1 MGLRPKCRSSLAGFC
16 RNGVKNN
23 RNTAGSI
30 NARVT
35 EMLLVQT
42 RRLIWTVLLCVG
54 LLGIYTTADAAVGTI
69 TEQANNPASIQRSKT
84 TLTGTKGTGVEMEDA
99 VKTSQ
104 GKVGI
109 TFADD
114 TKVQVNE
121 NSKLV
126 IDDFVYDPKNKG
138 AGKLALNMASG
149 TVRYAS
155 GAIAHNN
162 PSKVA
167 INTPTATIAVR
178 GTDFTATV
186 DELGASTIILL
197 PSCSDKIKT
206 LAQLDT
212 NDKNCKTGIIDVL
225 TDAGIVTLDKPFQ
238 ATRVESRGTAP
249 TRPVTLNL
257 SVDAMNGLLIL
268 TPPPEIKRA
277 QQEQR
282 IEKVSLL
289 AQDFLKEADLSNVL
303 DAQQREIFKS
313 KLAQNFLDQEFLA
326 NILALLNNQLDENLL
341 AFNANGLLPDYKSS
355 TGVKVAVDD
364 MAVQLC
370 RSDGSN
376 NQCVSVN
383 KNESSTVIQQQ
394 GNVTIKNR
402 VNSGNGTLITLKQN

>member
-1 MGLRPKCRSSLAGFC
+1 MF
-16 RNGVKNN
+16 V
-23 RNTAGSI
+23 
-30 NARVT
+30 
-35 EMLLVQT
+35 VQPG
-42 RRLIWTVLLCVG
+42 RLIWTAILCVG
-54 LLGIYTTADAAVGTI
+54 FVSIYTTSEAAVGTI
-69 TEQANNPASIQRSKT
+69 TEQANDPASIQRSKT
-84 TLTGTKGTGVEMEDA
+84 TLTGTKGVGVEMEDA

-114 TKVQVNE
+114 TRVQVNE

-138 AGKLALNMASG
+138 AGKLALNMAGG

-155 GAIAHNN
+155 GAIAKNN

-197 PSCSDKIKT
+197 PSCVDKIKT
-206 LAQLDT
+206 LAQLDPK
-212 NDKNCKTGIIDVL
+212 DKNCVTGIIDVI
-225 TDAGIVTLDKPFQ
+225 TDAGVVTLDKPFQ
-238 ATRVESRGTAP
+238 ATRVESRSANP
-249 TRPVTLNL
+249 TKPVTLSL
-257 SVDAMNGLLIL
+257 SLDAMNGLLIL

-282 IEKVSLL
+282 TASASLL
-289 AQDFLKEADLSNVL
+289 EQNFLKEADLGNVL
-303 DAQQREIFKS
+303 ADQQREIFKS
-313 KLAQNFLDQEFLA
+313 KLAQNFLDQQFL
-326 NILALLNNQLDENLL
+326 DNLL
-341 AFNANGLLPDYKSS
+341 TMMNDQLNENFLKLADGLLPDYKAS
-355 TGVKVAVDD
+355 TGVKVAVDE
-364 MAVQLC
+364 MSVQLC

-383 KNESSTVIQQQ
+383 KAENGTIIQQQ
-394 GNVTIKNR
+394 GSVIVKNR
-402 VNSGNGTLITLKQN
+402 VNTGNGTLITLKQN

>member
-1 MGLRPKCRSSLAGFC
+1 MK
-16 RNGVKNN
+16 
-23 RNTAGSI
+23 
-30 NARVT
+30 
-35 EMLLVQT
+35 
-42 RRLIWTVLLCVG
+42 IWMVELFVLL
-54 LLGIYTTADAAVGTI
+54 LSISLNSNAAIGTI

-114 TKVQVNE
+114 TRVQVNE

-126 IDDFVYDPKNKG
+126 IDDFVYDPKKPA
-138 AGKLALNMASG
+138 AGKLALNMAGG

-197 PSCSDKIKT
+197 PSCADRVKSVD
-206 LAQLDT
+206 QLST
-212 NDKNCKTGIIDVL
+212 NDKNCVTGIIDVI
-225 TDAGIVTLDKPFQ
+225 TDAGMVTLDKPFQ

-249 TRPVTLNL
+249 LKPTVLNL

-268 TPPPEIKRA
+268 TPPPEIKKA
-277 QQEQR
+277 QAEQK

-289 AQDFLKEADLSNVL
+289 DQTFLKEADLGNVL
-303 DAQQREIFKS
+303 ADQQKEIFKNR
-313 KLAQNFLDQEFLA
+313 LAQNFLDQQFLA
-326 NILALLNNQLDENLL
+326 NILAMLNDQLNENLL
-341 AFNANGLLPDYKSS
+341 AYNQNTLLPDYKASM
-355 TGVKVAVDD
+355 GIKVAVDD
-364 MAVQLC
+364 LGVTLL
-370 RSDGSN
+370 RDNGSDQASVTVPKTENATITMTQGSI
-376 NQCVSVN
+376 S
-383 KNESSTVIQQQ
+383 
-394 GNVTIKNR
+394 IKNR
-402 VNSGNGTLITLKQN
+402 INGGNNTIITLKQN

>member
-1 MGLRPKCRSSLAGFC
+1 MGRPMKLC
-16 RNGVKNN
+16 K
-23 RNTAGSI
+23 
-30 NARVT
+30 
-35 EMLLVQT
+35 
-42 RRLIWTVLLCVG
+42 LIICVLLLNISPTVK
-54 LLGIYTTADAAVGTI
+54 AAIGTI
-69 TEQANNPASIQRSKT
+69 TEQQAAVSSIQRSKA
-84 TLTGTKGTGVEMEDA
+84 TLPGTKGTGVEMEDA

-149 TVRYAS
+149 TVRYTS
-155 GAIAHNN
+155 GVIAHNN

-197 PSCSDKIKT
+197 PSCADKIKT
-206 LAQLDT
+206 LDALDK
-212 NDKNCKTGIIDVL
+212 NDKNCVTGIIDVL

-238 ATRVESRGTAP
+238 ATRVESRSTPP
-249 TRPVTLNL
+249 TKPVTLSL
-257 SVDAMNGLLIL
+257 SLDAMNGLLIL
-268 TPPPEIKRA
+268 TPPPEIKKA
-277 QQEQR
+277 QQEQ
-282 IEKVSLL
+282 KVATASMLE
-289 AQDFLKEADLSNVL
+289 QNFLKEADLGNVL
-303 DAQQREIFKS
+303 ADQQKEIFKS
-313 KLAQNFLDQEFLA
+313 KLAQNFLEQQFLDNLLTMLNDQ
-326 NILALLNNQLDENLL
+326 LNENLL
-341 AFNANGLLPDYKSS
+341 KIADGLLPDYKAS

-364 MAVQLC
+364 LAVQLC

-376 NQCVSVN
+376 NQCISVN
-383 KNESSTVIQQQ
+383 KMENSTIYQQQ
-394 GNVTIKNR
+394 GNIIIKNR
-402 VNSGNGTLITLKQN
+402 VNAGNGTVISLRQN

>member
-1 MGLRPKCRSSLAGFC
+1 
-16 RNGVKNN
+16 
-23 RNTAGSI
+23 
-30 NARVT
+30 
-35 EMLLVQT
+35 MLLVQA
-42 RRLIWTVLLCVG
+42 RRLIWIAILCVG
-54 LLGIYTTADAAVGTI
+54 FASISTTVEAAVGTI

-84 TLTGTKGTGVEMEDA
+84 TLAGTIGTGVEMEDA

-109 TFADD
+109 TFADE
-114 TKVQVNE
+114 TKVQINE
-121 NSKLV
+121 GSRLV

-197 PSCSDKIKT
+197 PSCADKIKSVD
-206 LAQLDT
+206 QL
-212 NDKNCKTGIIDVL
+212 NPSDKNCVTGIIDVI

-238 ATRVESRGTAP
+238 ATRVESRSTAP
-249 TRPVTLNL
+249 TKPITLNL
-257 SVDAMNGLLIL
+257 SLDAMNGLLIL
-268 TPPPEIKRA
+268 SPPPEIKKA
-277 QQEQR
+277 QQEA
-282 IEKVSLL
+282 KSTTVSLL
-289 AQDFLKEADLSNVL
+289 DQNFLKEADLGNVL
-303 DAQQREIFKS
+303 ADQQKEIFKS
-313 KLAQNFLDQEFLA
+313 KLAQNFLDQQFL
-326 NILALLNNQLDENLL
+326 DNLL
-341 AFNANGLLPDYKSS
+341 TMMNDQLNENFLKLADGLLPDYKAS
-355 TGVKVAVDD
+355 TGVKVAVDELS
-364 MAVQLC
+364 VQLC

-383 KNESSTVIQQQ
+383 KGENSTIYQQQ
-394 GNVTIKNR
+394 GNVTVKNR
-402 VNSGNGTLITLKQN
+402 VNAGNGTVITLRQN